1 MHCLLHRGQDTPRRP
16 STVAMLQFCI
26 QHPFGVILR
35 NVKRLNNAAIPETV
49 PVALC
54 LLKFLEFLRRFVTC
68 LGYHWSSTISLLEI
82 IEIISIHMIRSAD
95 VVSVSRLCQVSSM

>member
-1 MHCLLHRGQDTPRRP
+1 VINVHAASNLGQPL
-16 STVAMLQFCI
+16 LQFCI

-54 LLKFLEFLRRFVTC
+54 LLKFLEFLRRF
-68 LGYHWSSTISLLEI
+68 I
-82 IEIISIHMIRSAD
+82 
-95 VVSVSRLCQVSSM
+95 SRLFIDLC